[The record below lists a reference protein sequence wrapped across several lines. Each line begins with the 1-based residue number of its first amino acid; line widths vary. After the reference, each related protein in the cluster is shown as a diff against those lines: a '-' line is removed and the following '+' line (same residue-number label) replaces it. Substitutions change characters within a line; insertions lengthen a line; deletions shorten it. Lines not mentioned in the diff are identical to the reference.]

1 MTRARD
7 PAPDLVEL
15 MVTRLPAVLVW
26 LGAEAATDSVAPR
39 AGAYQRITATLIV
52 AHVIAAPNS
61 ARGTGARDPMARL
74 VDETRAALNGWRPA
88 DSPGQPDTLALRRER
103 RGARGRAGGGVRHA
117 TPAGPGLRGGGTLTD
132 TGRLRGSISR
142 SVSGPE
148 VAVGTNLVYAAI
160 HHFGGTIVP
169 KEAGGVLAFTGAD
182 GESAAV
188 KSVTLPAR
196 PWLEIDAVAEA
207 DIADVVAEYLRK
219 ALAA

>member
-1 MTRARD
+1 M
-7 PAPDLVEL
+7 
-15 MVTRLPAVLVW
+15 
-26 LGAEAATDSVAPR
+26 
-39 AGAYQRITATLIV
+39 
-52 AHVIAAPNS
+52 
-61 ARGTGARDPMARL
+61 TGARIT
-74 VDETRAALNGWRPA
+74 VDYETEGLQAALSRA
-88 DSPGQPDTLALRRER
+88 VAALDAPGDLMDAVGAVIEEAIDRRFDAESDAQGTPWPESLR
-103 RGARGRAGGGVRHA
+103 
-117 TPAGPGLRGGGTLTD
+117 AGPGLRGGGTLTD

-160 HHFGGTIVP
+160 HHFGGTIVR
-169 KEAGGVLAFTGAD
+169 KEAG
-182 GESAAV
+182 ENAAV

>member
-15 MVTRLPAVLVW
+15 MVTRLRDRIDRSAVPTIEGGLLPGARTPPRLPAVLVW

-88 DSPGQPDTLALRRER
+88 DSPGQPDTLALRR
-103 RGARGRAGGGVRHA
+103 
-117 TPAGPGLRGGGTLTD
+117 
-132 TGRLRGSISR
+132 GRLTALEDARASWRDEYRISR
-142 SVSGPE
+142 RS
-148 VAVGTNLVYAAI
+148 
-160 HHFGGTIVP
+160 
-169 KEAGGVLAFTGAD
+169 
-182 GESAAV
+182 SAC
-188 KSVTLPAR
+188 P
-196 PWLEIDAVAEA
+196 
-207 DIADVVAEYLRK
+207 
-219 ALAA
+219 

>member
-1 MTRARD
+1 M
-7 PAPDLVEL
+7 
-15 MVTRLPAVLVW
+15 
-26 LGAEAATDSVAPR
+26 
-39 AGAYQRITATLIV
+39 
-52 AHVIAAPNS
+52 
-61 ARGTGARDPMARL
+61 TGARIT
-74 VDETRAALNGWRPA
+74 VDSKPKGFRP
-88 DSPGQPDTLALRRER
+88 RC
-103 RGARGRAGGGVRHA
+103 RGRGPLDAPGDLMDAVGAVIEEAIDRRFDAESDAQG
-117 TPAGPGLRGGGTLTD
+117 TPWPESLRAGPGLRGGGTLTD

-169 KEAGGVLAFTGAD
+169 KEAG
-182 GESAAV
+182 ENAAV

>member
-88 DSPGQPDTLALRRER
+88 DSPGQPDTLALRRGR
-103 RGARGRAGGGVRHA
+103 RG
-117 TPAGPGLRGGGTLTD
+117 
-132 TGRLRGSISR
+132 
-142 SVSGPE
+142 
-148 VAVGTNLVYAAI
+148 GTNTV
-160 HHFGGTIVP
+160 
-169 KEAGGVLAFTGAD
+169 
-182 GESAAV
+182 S
-188 KSVTLPAR
+188 
-196 PWLEIDAVAEA
+196 AVAHPRA
-207 DIADVVAEYLRK
+207 LRSRK
-219 ALAA
+219 SWPI